1 MKNLDSQSYNVEEL
15 SARELV
21 EVIGGNWWSDFKEG
35 FKEGLQL
42 CKEAIM
48 TLREIF

>member
-21 EVIGGNWWSDFKEG
+21 EIVGGNWWSDFKEG
-35 FKEGLQL
+35 FKEGL
-42 CKEAIM
+42 
-48 TLREIF
+48 LRWFKKTAHFFA